1 MREIGSSP
9 QDPKRRYFP
18 TPVVVSSR
26 PQKDNSGERIIGY
39 WIQNDKINQANQR
52 RMQAWMDAH
61 GVTVSIT
68 FFAHTEMYEQ
78 ERKQMVA
85 DLNLPEVSK

>member
-1 MREIGSSP
+1 
-9 QDPKRRYFP
+9 
-18 TPVVVSSR
+18 
-26 PQKDNSGERIIGY
+26 
-39 WIQNDKINQANQR
+39 
-52 RMQAWMDAH
+52 MQAWMDAH